1 MSALSDVTLAE
12 AAAALDSG
20 RVSSQELVEEALQQI
35 SRLGP
40 LNAFLNVQAEQARQQ
55 ARQLDEERQRGIRRS
70 PLHGIPMA
78 CKDMFYRQGVPSSCG
93 SRVQMPLPSTTACV
107 LQRLDEAGAVQM
119 GVLNMAEFAFNPTGH
134 NTSMG
139 HCRNPWDPS
148 RITGGSSSGSAV
160 AVATRAVWAALGS
173 DTGASIRLPA
183 ALNGVTGLKPTYGR
197 VSRAGA
203 MGLSFTLDTIGPLA
217 QSAQD
222 IALVMDAIAGPDP
235 MDPTTAGLAKP
246 QFASGVHSSVRGLRV
261 GIPSAYFHDG
271 VDGGIA
277 RLLAQSQQTLKELG
291 CELVEVNIDEQDLS
305 AANAAATLVLAVE
318 SATLHAAW
326 LREQGARYT
335 PQVRARLERG
345 FAISGPQYLDAL
357 RYRALALDKFLATV
371 FARVD
376 VLHTPVTPILT
387 PDLVATDM
395 PAGPELDRLHGL
407 LTRCLRPMNFLGL
420 PALSL
425 PIGFLPDGMPS
436 AMQLI
441 GRPFDEPLLLNL
453 GHAYQQAT
461 DWHRQRPPLPDAE
474 SAASPAP

>member
-1 MSALSDVTLAE
+1 
-12 AAAALDSG
+12 
-20 RVSSQELVEEALQQI
+20 
-35 SRLGP
+35 
-40 LNAFLNVQAEQARQQ
+40 
-55 ARQLDEERQRGIRRS
+55 
-70 PLHGIPMA
+70 
-78 CKDMFYRQGVPSSCG
+78 
-93 SRVQMPLPSTTACV
+93 
-107 LQRLDEAGAVQM
+107 
-119 GVLNMAEFAFNPTGH
+119 
-134 NTSMG
+134 
-139 HCRNPWDPS
+139 
-148 RITGGSSSGSAV
+148 
-160 AVATRAVWAALGS
+160 
-173 DTGASIRLPA
+173 
-183 ALNGVTGLKPTYGR
+183 
-197 VSRAGA
+197 
-203 MGLSFTLDTIGPLA
+203 
-217 QSAQD
+217 
-222 IALVMDAIAGPDP
+222 
-235 MDPTTAGLAKP
+235 
-246 QFASGVHSSVRGLRV
+246 
-261 GIPSAYFHDG
+261 

-357 RYRALALDKFLATV
+357 RYRALTLDKFLATV

-407 LTRCLRPMNFLGL
+407 LTRCLRPMNYLGL

-474 SAASPAP
+474 SAASPAL